1 MGRHLNRERRA
12 FLKTGTVGLVS
23 GAIASPAS
31 ARQRQPS
38 AQNRRLLIR
47 GGTVLTMDAAIGDFP
62 EADVLVEGG
71 RIVDVRPAIRAAG
84 DVIDARGMIVIPG
97 LVDAHRHCWQAA
109 FRRAIAN
116 ADFEAYSNFAN
127 ALLAAIRPEDV
138 YVAHLLSDLGAL
150 HAGITCLLDYSHVTK
165 TTEIADAAVRGHME
179 SGIRAVYA
187 YAGPR
192 VAMPSPFPGDVH
204 RIKRRFF
211 AAADQLVT
219 LRLGTALEPATFA
232 LAREAGIGI
241 HCDGIYGMKT
251 AFRPD
256 ATPILTEMANTGLLG
271 PDVTLI
277 HGTGS
282 SAELLRLLAQHR
294 VNLALAPT
302 SDATLRGLGDS
313 VTPVQSVLD
322 AGMADR
328 TGLSTD
334 VETSLSGDLFA
345 QMRAAF
351 MVQRIFANKR
361 WSEGGAAP
369 ATITVRDVLR
379 MATIGGAAANGLSDR
394 IGTLT
399 PGKAA
404 DLVLLRA
411 NHVAAGPLNN
421 AAAAVV
427 IGGTPDLV
435 DTVIVGGRIRKRHGT
450 LLRDD
455 IATIMADAQR
465 SRDFLARA
473 ANVWR
478 AEDVIA

>member
-1 MGRHLNRERRA
+1 MSVRRLNRGRRA
-12 FLKTGTVGLVS
+12 FLKTGTVGLVGS
-23 GAIASPAS
+23 AIASPAT
-31 ARQRQPS
+31 ARQRQP
-38 AQNRRLLIR
+38 APTRRLVVR
-47 GGTVLTMDAAIGDFP
+47 GGTVLTMDPAIGDFT
-62 EADVLVEGG
+62 EADVLVEGS
-71 RIVDVRPAIRAAG
+71 RIVDVKPAIRATG
-84 DVIDARGMIVIPG
+84 DVVDARGMIVIPG

-116 ADFEAYSNFAN
+116 ADFDAYSNFAN
-127 ALLAAIRPEDV
+127 ALLGAIRPEDV
-138 YVAHLLSDLGAL
+138 YIAHLLSDVGAL

-187 YAGPR
+187 YAAPR
-192 VAMPSPFPGDVH
+192 LAMPSPFPGDVQ
-204 RIKRRFF
+204 RIKQRYFGSS
-211 AAADQLVT
+211 DQLVT
-219 LRLGTALEPATFA
+219 LRLGTALDPATFA
-232 LAREAGIGI
+232 VARQAGIGI

-251 AFRPD
+251 ASRPD
-256 ATPILTEMANTGLLG
+256 SSPILTDMAQAGLLG

-282 SAELLRLLAQHR
+282 TPELLRLLSQHR

-302 SDATLRGLGDS
+302 SDATLRGLADS

-345 QMRAAF
+345 QMRAVF

-361 WSEGGAAP
+361 WAEGGNAP
-369 ATITVRDVLR
+369 ATISVRDVLR
-379 MATIGGAAANGLSDR
+379 MATIGGAAANGLTQR
-394 IGTLT
+394 IGSLT
-399 PGKAA
+399 PGKEA
-404 DLVLLRA
+404 DIVLLRA

-421 AAAAVV
+421 AAATVV

-435 DTVIVGGRIRKRHGT
+435 DTVIVGGQIRKRHGALVRT
-450 LLRDD
+450 DSAK
-455 IATIMADAQR
+455 IVADAQR

-473 ANVWR
+473 ANLWR

>member
-1 MGRHLNRERRA
+1 MARRLNRGRRA
-12 FLKTGTVGLVS
+12 FLKTGTVGLVGS
-23 GAIASPAS
+23 AIASPAS
-31 ARQRQPS
+31 ARQRQP
-38 AQNRRLLIR
+38 APRNRRLVIR
-47 GGTVLTMDAAIGDFP
+47 DGTVLTMDPAIGDFQQ
-62 EADVLVEGG
+62 ADVLVEGS
-71 RIVDVRPAIRAAG
+71 RIMDVRPTIRATG

-97 LVDAHRHCWQAA
+97 LVDAHRHCWQAT

-116 ADFEAYSNFAN
+116 ADFDAYSNFAN
-127 ALLAAIRPEDV
+127 ALLGAIRPEDV
-138 YVAHLLSDLGAL
+138 YIAHLLSDLGAL
-150 HAGITCLLDYSHVTK
+150 HGGITCLLDYSHVTK
-165 TTEIADAAVRGHME
+165 TTDIADAAVRGHLE

-187 YAGPR
+187 YAAPR
-192 VAMPSPFPGDVH
+192 LAMPSPFPDDVH
-204 RIKRRFF
+204 RIKQRFF
-211 AAADQLVT
+211 SSSDQLVT
-219 LRLGTALEPATFA
+219 LRLGTALDPATFG
-232 LAREAGIGI
+232 LARQVGIGI

-251 AFRPD
+251 AVRPD
-256 ATPILTEMANTGLLG
+256 ATPILTEMGAAGGLG

-282 SAELLRLLAQHR
+282 SADLLRVLVQHR

-302 SDATLRGLGDS
+302 SDATLRGLADS
-313 VTPVQSVLD
+313 VTPIQRVID
-322 AGMADR
+322 AGMTGS

-351 MVQRIFANKR
+351 MVQRMFANKL
-361 WSEGGAAP
+361 WSEGAAAP
-369 ATITVRDVLR
+369 ATMSVRDVLR
-379 MATIGGAAANGLSDR
+379 MATVGGATANGLSDR

-399 PGKAA
+399 PGKEA

-435 DTVIVGGRIRKRHGT
+435 DTVIVAGQIRKRHGT
-450 LLRDD
+450 LVRSDTAKIL
-455 IATIMADAQR
+455 ADAQR